1 MTVCYNLEGSKEVN
15 TMSEVFDQK
24 LFEGERA
31 LFKKKDLDIRNS
43 VFQNGESPLKEC
55 SNISLEN
62 TLFRWK
68 YPMWYGEYFTLK
80 NCTMFE
86 MARAGIWYTRCV
98 AMYDC
103 DIQAPKAFRR
113 SSKIVLDGVTFSR
126 ADETLWNCS
135 DIRMKNVTAKG
146 DYFAMN
152 CRDLDIDGLRLD
164 GNYSFDGASD
174 LVIRNSRLLSKDAF
188 WNAENVEVRDSY
200 ILGEYLGWNSKNVT
214 LINCVIESNQGMCYM
229 DNLRL
234 ENCRLISTD
243 LAFEYSSVNADITG
257 GVDSIKNPLSGRI
270 EADSIGQI
278 ILDDPDIPESSA
290 EITVRRSI

>member
-1 MTVCYNLEGSKEVN
+1 
-15 TMSEVFDQK
+15 MSAEINQK
-24 LFEGERA
+24 VFEGERA
-31 LFKKKDLDIRNS
+31 LFKQEDLDIRNS

-55 SNISLEN
+55 RNISLEN

-80 NCTMFE
+80 HCTLFE
-86 MARAGIWYTRCV
+86 MARAGIWYSKYV
-98 AMYDC
+98 AMYDT
-103 DIQAPKAFRR
+103 DIQAPKSFRR
-113 SSKIVLDGVTFSR
+113 SKRIVLENVSFSN
-126 ADETLWNCS
+126 AEETLWHCI
-135 DIRMKNVTAKG
+135 DVRMKNVSARG
-146 DYFAMN
+146 NYFAMN
-152 CRDLDIDGLRLD
+152 SRELDIDGLRLD
-164 GNYSFDGASD
+164 GNYSFDGATD

-200 ILGEYLGWNSKNVT
+200 VLGEYLGWNSKNIT

-257 GVDSIKNPLSGRI
+257 SVDSIKNPLSGRI
-270 EADSIGQI
+270 EADDIGQVI
-278 ILDDPDIPESSA
+278 FDDPEISRESTDIS
-290 EITVRRSI
+290 VRRGL

>member
-1 MTVCYNLEGSKEVN
+1 
-15 TMSEVFDQK
+15 MSAEIDQK
-24 LFEGERA
+24 VFEGERA
-31 LFKKKDLDIRNS
+31 LFKQEDLDIRNS

-55 SNISLEN
+55 RNISLEN

-80 NCTMFE
+80 HCTLFE
-86 MARAGIWYTRCV
+86 MARAGIWYSKYV
-98 AMYDC
+98 AMYDT
-103 DIQAPKAFRR
+103 DIQAPKSFRR
-113 SSKIVLDGVTFSR
+113 SKRIVLENVSFSN
-126 ADETLWNCS
+126 AEETLWHCI
-135 DIRMKNVTAKG
+135 DVRMKNVSARG
-146 DYFAMN
+146 NYFAMN
-152 CRDLDIDGLRLD
+152 SRELDIDGLRLD
-164 GNYSFDGASD
+164 GNYSFDGATD

-200 ILGEYLGWNSKNVT
+200 VLGEYLGWNSKNIT

-257 GVDSIKNPLSGRI
+257 SVDSIKNPLSGRI
-270 EADSIGQI
+270 EADDIGQVI
-278 ILDDPDIPESSA
+278 FDDPEISRESTDIS
-290 EITVRRSI
+290 VRRGL

>member
-1 MTVCYNLEGSKEVN
+1 
-15 TMSEVFDQK
+15 MSAEIDQK
-24 LFEGERA
+24 VFEGERA
-31 LFKKKDLDIRNS
+31 LFKQEDLDIRNS

-55 SNISLEN
+55 RNISLEN

-80 NCTMFE
+80 HCTLFE
-86 MARAGIWYTRCV
+86 MARAGIWYSKYV
-98 AMYDC
+98 AMYDT
-103 DIQAPKAFRR
+103 DIQAPKSFRR
-113 SSKIVLDGVTFSR
+113 SKRIVLENVSFSN
-126 ADETLWNCS
+126 AEETLWHCI
-135 DIRMKNVTAKG
+135 DVRMKNVSARG
-146 DYFAMN
+146 NYFAMN
-152 CRDLDIDGLRLD
+152 SRELDIDGLRLD
-164 GNYSFDGASD
+164 GDYSFDGATD

-200 ILGEYLGWNSKNVT
+200 VLGEYLGWNSKNIT

-257 GVDSIKNPLSGRI
+257 SVDSIKNPLSGRI
-270 EADSIGQI
+270 EADDIGQVI
-278 ILDDPDIPESSA
+278 FDDPEISRESTDIS
-290 EITVRRSI
+290 VRRGL